1 MGGSK
6 KKPGTPV
13 AEYYLSQHFGIAA
26 AVDKIHRIFV
36 KDKRVWSGA
45 VSENTVVGIS
55 ETNLFGGPKKEGGVA
70 GLVHFLMGRNDQLLS
85 SELAAKLG
93 LTPTTAPAYRGISS
107 LFFTGGGGSPLPGFY
122 WNANGGY
129 LPEVSVEV
137 SRAPAGW
144 YPEKA
149 MVPRLT
155 SPVVRLSTSAY
166 LATATAAGG
175 YDAESTGPRWLDP
188 NWLENPDWTRD
199 FGNSAEFAHLLKYN
213 QSVTG
218 TPPPLDEDRYVRTQ
232 LTGVASRI
240 TQHNTY
246 MLACGVKI
254 GINTAGTEYHYGRV
268 NALYRFLDRAGD
280 LVAQIYIKFD
290 EESNFVNGF
299 KGYWSAGSGD
309 MTEIQGLEIGTPDE
323 LNFNFFVRFSEGK
336 IEGVRGVWFSS
347 TAMPPGGFTP
357 LNAGGVFYTLPCLAE
372 SIVSCQVSFD
382 VVDPR
387 FRRVINQNSQS
398 ELSYATLRCWGPN
411 FPGESLDANPAH
423 VIHECLTNGE
433 WGLGLSAS
441 MIDYA
446 SFQTAADTL
455 YEEGFGISLM
465 WSDQT
470 SIESFINEIL
480 SHIDGSYGVDPST
493 GKIYLTLMRGGYS
506 VPALF
511 TLDENNSRVTRFQ
524 RKAFGETSNEVIV
537 TWTNPDNE
545 KEQTVTV
552 HDTGNFAVQGSIVS
566 SAANYYGIRY
576 AELAMRTA
584 MRDLAKGSN
593 PVASFDIDADRRSAN
608 LKSGD
613 VVKLDAPEYGIE
625 GLPIRILTVNYGK
638 PGSFK
643 VQISAIEDV
652 FSSATGS
659 YVEAPGSDLYV
670 EPDFPLPVVR
680 SWVTATPYYF
690 AAVDLGDVEA
700 QQITEAVALPF
711 LLAGTQGNNGYDAVL
726 MSKVTDALGEQTY
739 VESGSFP
746 VTPYGTLGTALV
758 KESVS
763 TGVVLTGLQGGNPP
777 VPGNFILIGSS
788 PESAELCLMASGD
801 SGSAVIRRAQLDTSP
816 AAWPVGTP
824 FWTLNTTRSKTE
836 YVEKATGETV
846 SYKFLTRTSSAQ
858 LDPALAPEVSGVMV
872 PRFHLPYRP
881 ANVKINGGY
890 WPTLLN
896 GVLTVT
902 FARRNRLFEN
912 PVTLPWDSGDVTPEV
927 DTTHTLR
934 LYRVDTNALV
944 AETTG
949 ITGTS
954 GTLTSTFSGNVRL
967 VVTAVRD
974 GLESFQPFTHTFEH
988 LNVETRI
995 TEDGDT
1001 RITEDGD
1008 TRILEA

>member
-6 KKPGTPV
+6 KKPGVPV

-26 AVDKIHRIFV
+26 AVDKVHRIFV
-36 KDKRVWSGA
+36 KDKRIWSGA
-45 VSENTVVGIS
+45 VSENTTVEIS
-55 ETNLFGGPKKEGGVA
+55 DTSLFGGPKKEGGVA
-70 GLVHFLMGRNDQLLS
+70 GLIHFLMGRNNQLLS

-93 LTPTTAPAYRGISS
+93 LDPTTAPAYRGISS
-107 LFFTGGGGSPLPGFY
+107 LFFTGGGPSPMAGFL

-155 SPVVRLSTSAY
+155 GPVVRINTYTY
-166 LATATAAGG
+166 LAAAVAAGG
-175 YDAESTGPRWLDP
+175 VTSTDTGMWWLKRT
-188 NWLENPDWTRD
+188 WLENPNWSRD
-199 FGNSAEFAHLLKYN
+199 FGASEPYASLFSFV
-213 QSVTG
+213 QSTTP
-218 TPPPLDEDRYVRTQ
+218 TPPDDLEDRYLPTSVS
-232 LTGVASRI
+232 GVAADVNPNNS
-240 TQHNTY
+240 Y
-246 MLACGVKI
+246 MLSLNMKTSG
-254 GINTAGTEYHYGRV
+254 GTVGGPGYYVGRGS
-268 NALYRFLDRAGD
+268 ALYRFLDRAGD
-280 LVAQIYIKFD
+280 VVAQIYLVYDGSDLLGGVKA
-290 EESNFVNGF
+290 
-299 KGYWSAGSGD
+299 YWSQGASDFNQVGD
-309 MTEIQGLEIGTPDE
+309 PGGTFYYLHYSMLVE
-323 LNFNFFVRFSEGK
+323 FHEGQ
-336 IEGVRGVWFSS
+336 IRARRVEWVSNQ
-347 TAMPPGGFTP
+347 MPPGGAQQGFN
-357 LNAGGVFYTLPCLAE
+357 LLTLSCAAE
-372 SIVSCQVSFD
+372 SIVRCQVSFD
-382 VVDPR
+382 VQDNIR
-387 FRRVINQNSQS
+387 FAVVTPDSPQS
-398 ELSYATLRCWGPN
+398 GSFATLRVWNPVY
-411 FPGESLDANPAH
+411 PDEALDANPAH

-433 WGLGLSAS
+433 WGLGLPSS
-441 MIDYA
+441 MIDYT
-446 SFQTAADTL
+446 SFTLAADTL
-455 YEEGFGISLM
+455 HAEGFGISLM

-480 SHIDGSYGVDPST
+480 AHIDGSYGVDPST

-506 VPALF
+506 VPGLF
-511 TLDENNSRVTRFQ
+511 TLDENNSKVTRFQ
-524 RKAFGETSNEVIV
+524 RKAFGETSNEVVV

-576 AELAMRTA
+576 AELAMRAA

-613 VVKLDAPEYGIE
+613 VVKLNAPEYGIE

-670 EPDFPLPVVR
+670 DPDFPLPVVR
-680 SWVTATPYYF
+680 SLVTSTPYYF
-690 AAVDLGDVEA
+690 AAVDLGDIEA
-700 QQITEAVALPF
+700 QQIAAEVALPF
-711 LLAGTQGNNGYDAVL
+711 LLAGTQGSNGYDAVL
-726 MSKVTDALGEQTY
+726 MSQTTDALGNQSY
-739 VESGSFP
+739 VESGSLP
-746 VTPYGTLGTALV
+746 VTAYGTLGTPLTKAA
-758 KESVS
+758 VS
-763 TGVVLTGLQGGNPP
+763 TGVVLTAIQGGSPP
-777 VPGNFILIGSS
+777 VAGTFLLIGNSPVSS
-788 PESAELCLMASGD
+788 ELCLMASGTP
-801 SGSAVIRRAQLDTSP
+801 GAAVLRRAQLDTSP
-816 AAWPVGTP
+816 SDWPVGTP
-824 FWTLNTTRSKTE
+824 FWVLDTSRSKTDYLE
-836 YVEKATGETV
+836 RATGETV

-858 LDPALAPEVSGVMV
+858 LDPTLAPEVSGALI
-872 PRFHLPYRP
+872 PRMHLPYRP
-881 ANVKINGGY
+881 ANVKINGEF
-890 WPTLLN
+890 WPVALT
-896 GVLTVT
+896 GALTVT

-912 PVTLPWDSGDVTPEV
+912 PVAIPWDSGDVTPEV
-927 DTTHTLR
+927 DTTHTIR

-954 GTLTSTFSGNVRL
+954 GTLTSTFNGNVRL
-967 VVTAVRD
+967 VLTAVRD

-995 TEDGDT
+995 TEDSET
-1001 RITEDGD
+1001 RITEDGE